1 MITNIP
7 AYDASYFVKN
17 GLVWSTFN
25 AGTITKIYPNAD
37 TGKLIIG
44 FKAVSRNAYVY
55 LPELFTGYLL
65 PRKSQTL
72 IKNIYPDNQ
81 QYARTQWQKVFDF
94 PVGTSSAAEAT
105 DLDAT
110 YDSTAPFTPK
120 ANGIGYVAQDN
131 PIVDFLVTAISV
143 KETDY
148 AFIPVGGNVG

>member
-1 MITNIP
+1 MIINIP
-7 AYDASYFVKN
+7 AYDAGYFIKN
-17 GLVWSTFN
+17 GLVWSTFD
-25 AGTITKIYPNAD
+25 GKITKIYPNDDKA
-37 TGKLIIG
+37 KMIIG
-44 FKAVSRNAYVY
+44 FKAVSRSGYVY
-55 LPELFTGYLL
+55 LPDQFTGYLL
-65 PRKSQTL
+65 PVRVQTQN
-72 IKNIYPDNQ
+72 KNIYPDNQ

-110 YDSTAPFTPK
+110 YDSSAPFTPK

>member
-7 AYDASYFVKN
+7 AYDAGFFIKN
-17 GLVWSTFN
+17 GLVWSTFT
-25 AGTITKIYPNAD
+25 GKITQIYPNTDA
-37 TGKLIIG
+37 GKMILG
-44 FKAVSRNAYVY
+44 FKAVSRSAYVY
-55 LPELFTGYLL
+55 LPDQFSGYLL
-65 PRKSQTL
+65 PVRAQTQ
-72 IKNIYPDNQ
+72 IKNVYPDNQ
-81 QYARTQWQKVFDF
+81 QYARTQWQKVFNF

-110 YDSTAPFTPK
+110 YDSTTPFAPK

-131 PIVDFLVTAISV
+131 PIVDFLVTSISV